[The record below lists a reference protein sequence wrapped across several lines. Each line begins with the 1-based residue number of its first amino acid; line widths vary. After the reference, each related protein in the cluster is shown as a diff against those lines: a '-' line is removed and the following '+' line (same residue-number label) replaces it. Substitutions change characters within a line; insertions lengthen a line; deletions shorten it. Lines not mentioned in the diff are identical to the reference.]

1 MTFSPS
7 NVARRARA
15 TCVWRQRRGLSTVR
29 KSVSQ
34 NHRRVASVARVRT
47 LNPLVARLLRRRLSA
62 RARAAL
68 SPVIARSEAR
78 GRRAIAHSVSNDA
91 FRARSLRRHR
101 ATLLQRWFRPRPQN
115 FDLVSAEISLAPRR
129 PIARVA
135 PRRIEK
141 PRTARVF
148 TAPLALDRRRA
159 PNRAAARGRAREST
173 ERGGVFRGSRL
184 MRWIPGFQAGRENTR
199 ECLKMSRRA
208 VDRAEPDGSRPERVR
223 APRLEGIDRSA
234 VHGVVDA
241 R

>member
-173 ERGGVFRGSRL
+173 ERGGSFEVHDSCGGFQDFRPDAKIPGSVSKCRGERWTGRNPTGAVRNVYARLVSRGSTVQ
-184 MRWIPGFQAGRENTR
+184 PYTA
-199 ECLKMSRRA
+199 S
-208 VDRAEPDGSRPERVR
+208 
-223 APRLEGIDRSA
+223 
-234 VHGVVDA
+234 
-241 R
+241 